1 MPSLAFE
8 EAEDI
13 LGPAPA
19 AVGHVRRVSDGSSS
33 RDGTA
38 GEAANNL
45 TAWTGIAW
53 DINAELAL
61 GSEALFKQV
70 DVPPDTKDEQVD
82 VPPDTKGATLDA
94 RSVKVR
100 PGSLRHRL
108 DLWSEDRAGA
118 GRQQLPRAA
127 EAVELDDLRRPAPDG
142 APSLT
147 MVPPPTLLERAIGA
161 RITLGSIGTGAQ
173 AIEAWERNAA
183 VEAALEE
190 EAMEVS

>member
-82 VPPDTKGATLDA
+82 VPPDTKGATLEVL
-94 RSVKVR
+94 SFKVR
-100 PGSLRHRL
+100 PGSLIARLEHRL

-142 APSLT
+142 ALDFCSP
-147 MVPPPTLLERAIGA
+147 I
-161 RITLGSIGTGAQ
+161 
-173 AIEAWERNAA
+173 
-183 VEAALEE
+183 
-190 EAMEVS
+190 